1 MKTLADYLAARGI
14 DATRSIVEYR
24 GEIYP
29 PNADLSAVEYDPAYE
44 VSVFK
49 VVAGG

>member
-1 MKTLADYLAARGI
+1 MKTLADYLSAKEI
-14 DATRSIVEYR
+14 DASRTIVEYR

-29 PNADLSAVEYDPAYE
+29 PNTDFAAVPYDPAYE